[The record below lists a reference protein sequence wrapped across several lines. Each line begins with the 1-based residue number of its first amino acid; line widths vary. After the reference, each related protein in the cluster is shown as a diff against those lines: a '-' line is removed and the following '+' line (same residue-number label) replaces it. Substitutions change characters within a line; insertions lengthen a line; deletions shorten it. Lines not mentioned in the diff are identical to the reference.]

1 MDRVDGVYAQWSVF
15 IYSWQSW
22 ILSQC
27 LTPLIAEWHE
37 ALIISPVAADDLAL
51 PPATHSHEY
60 GHSHA
65 VRYYHA
71 IISIQYYLNKDVRT
85 HPHITRLA
93 QSFPGSLCISSIKL
107 TRVNQKFVCSKVNT
121 AFFACMM

>member
-65 VRYYHA
+65 VLPCNNLNTVLPQQRCEDSSPHNPTGP
-71 IISIQYYLNKDVRT
+71 IFPRIPLYLEY
-85 HPHITRLA
+85 
-93 QSFPGSLCISSIKL
+93 
-107 TRVNQKFVCSKVNT
+107 KVD
-121 AFFACMM
+121 